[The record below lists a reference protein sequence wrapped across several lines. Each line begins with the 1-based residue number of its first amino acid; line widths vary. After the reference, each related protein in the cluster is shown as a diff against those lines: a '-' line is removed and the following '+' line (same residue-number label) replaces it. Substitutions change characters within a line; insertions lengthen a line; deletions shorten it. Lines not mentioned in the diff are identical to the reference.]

1 MRSQF
6 PGFPSSLLCGIF
18 QKDKATE
25 SFTFLTS
32 VVSPLTSQAKGTIQ
46 HCGTVTKNHED
57 LTQCPLE
64 SYEPPQC
71 RGPAMS
77 NGPVVGLSAWLMLL
91 LVIWD
96 PGVGSTRTKA
106 HETQST
112 HPEPTRLE
120 EGSGE
125 PPYMGLDGHR
135 LHPSVYSGSKG
146 QQRGRQSCSGD
157 TSLGTGRT
165 LGTQLKF

>member
-1 MRSQF
+1 MAAKCVPVNRSEKIK
-6 PGFPSSLLCGIF
+6 PGGLRLLPVQWDWLWYLCPRALGHLWEVSSLASPPLCCGGIF

-71 RGPAMS
+71 SGPAMS
-77 NGPVVGLSAWLMLL
+77 NSPIMGLSAWLMFL

-96 PGVGSTRTKA
+96 PGVGSTCTEA
-106 HETQST
+106 HKTQST
-112 HPEPTRLE
+112 HPEPTQLE

-125 PPYMGLDGHR
+125 
-135 LHPSVYSGSKG
+135 
-146 QQRGRQSCSGD
+146 
-157 TSLGTGRT
+157 
-165 LGTQLKF
+165 